1 MSLKKIMMAL
11 ALLITG
17 LTGVRAQEVAVKT
30 NLLYDATANLSLG
43 AEAAVSQQWTID
55 LAGSFN
61 LWKFSNDKQWRNY
74 LIQPELR
81 YWFCNRFS
89 GHFMGVH
96 VHGGQFNMGNLD
108 MNFKF
113 LGTDYGKLRDNRAQ
127 GWFVGAG
134 VSYGYDWI
142 LSRHWNLEAEIGV
155 GYSYCRYDLYP
166 CAVCGTKIESNKP
179 HDYFGITRAALAIV
193 YVF

>member
-1 MSLKKIMMAL
+1 MVMAI
-11 ALLITG
+11 LITG
-17 LTGVRAQEVAVKT
+17 LFGARAQEVAVKT
-30 NLLYDATANLSLG
+30 NLLYDATANVSLG
-43 AEAAVSQQWTID
+43 AEAAVGQQWTVD

-61 LWKFSNDKQWRNY
+61 LWKFANDKQWRNY

-81 YWFCNRFS
+81 YWFCNRFN
-89 GHFMGVH
+89 GHFVGVH

-113 LGTDYGKLRDNRAQ
+113 LGTDFGKLRDNRAQ
-127 GWFVGAG
+127 GWFAGAG
-134 VSYGYDWI
+134 ISYGYDWI
-142 LSRHWNLEAEIGV
+142 LSRHWNLEAEIGI

-166 CAVCGTKIESNKP
+166 CAVCGNKLEDNRV
-179 HDYFGITRAALAIV
+179 HNYFGITRAALAIV